1 MLGWI
6 VFTALLI
13 TSIIIL
19 IVKYHQKRKP
29 DFLIYQNKWFGKHR
43 GLKALLIIF
52 LVSGVFLTSLNV
64 TTRTFFYRSSPNING
79 NFRWMKSN
87 TQEYLEVTA
96 EDRYSLGYLEGRGL
110 AKQIINFRSAI
121 LTSGLIYW
129 QKSYSI
135 MVDEAKLYL
144 PAIPQ
149 EYQTE
154 MQGMADGAS
163 FQSGQYISFEDIL
176 LQNVYLD
183 LSYGRWL
190 PILNESAS
198 GEFGCTDV
206 GARNPDGSI
215 IMGQNFD
222 YSKILDHDSMF
233 PSMSFVHL
241 KFAGKTE
248 MFGLR
253 FGGMLALP
261 VMKTANN
268 ITVVVTVIETNIL
281 TNYSMPAVVVARY
294 AFENTNKAE
303 DLIRI
308 VFDEY
313 ERNVGFTIL
322 AKNQTHLIGIQSHP
336 LGYRIN
342 ENATIVNSN
351 CYAYPDWNEEI
362 LGSGDY
368 SKTRQKYTERLLK
381 DKTEDGELTYEE
393 LLEILG
399 TTEDGF
405 EGEKSA
411 PCYDQGLM
419 GDATLAVFTERHFA
433 LGNVH
438 DGLGVI
444 PI

>member
-1 MLGWI
+1 MLI
-6 VFTALLI
+6 SILFISFII
-13 TSIIIL
+13 TT
-19 IVKYHQKRKP
+19 
-29 DFLIYQNKWFGKHR
+29 
-43 GLKALLIIF
+43 LIIF
-52 LVSGVFLTSLNV
+52 GVKLNQKQNPNLKLYQSAFLKKHRFIKVILILFLVIGVYSTGTYFTTRGIYYSKSNDVSGS
-64 TTRTFFYRSSPNING
+64 
-79 NFRWMKSN
+79 FRWVQSN
-87 TQEYLEVTA
+87 TQEYLEVIA
-96 EDRYSLGYLEGRGL
+96 DDRYSLGFLEGRGL
-110 AKQIINFRSAI
+110 AKQILNFRLAI
-121 LTSGLIYW
+121 LTSGLAYW
-129 QKSYSI
+129 QKSYSS
-135 MVDEAKLYL
+135 MVEEAKLYL
-144 PAIPQ
+144 PTIPE

-154 MQGMADGAS
+154 MQGIADGAS
-163 FQSGQYISFEDIL
+163 FQSGQVVTFEEIL

-190 PILNESAS
+190 PLMNESAS

-206 GARNPDGSI
+206 GARNPDGTI

-222 YSKILDHDSMF
+222 YSKILDHDSVF
-233 PSMSFVHL
+233 PAMSFVHL
-241 KFAGKTE
+241 KFTSKTE

-261 VMKTANN
+261 VMKTEDN
-268 ITVVVTVIETNIL
+268 ITVCVTVIETNIL
-281 TNYSMPAVVVARY
+281 TNYSMPAVIVARY

-322 AKNQTHLIGIQSHP
+322 AKNQTHLLGIQSHP
-336 LGYRIN
+336 NGYRITQN
-342 ENATIVNSN
+342 TTIVNSN

-368 SKTRQKYTERLLK
+368 SKTRQKYTERLLQE
-381 DKTEDGELTYEE
+381 KTSDGSLTYEE

-411 PCYDQGLM
+411 PCYDQGIS
-419 GDATLAVFTERHFA
+419 GDATLAVFTETHFA
-433 LGNVH
+433 IGNVH
-438 DGLGVI
+438 DGLGII